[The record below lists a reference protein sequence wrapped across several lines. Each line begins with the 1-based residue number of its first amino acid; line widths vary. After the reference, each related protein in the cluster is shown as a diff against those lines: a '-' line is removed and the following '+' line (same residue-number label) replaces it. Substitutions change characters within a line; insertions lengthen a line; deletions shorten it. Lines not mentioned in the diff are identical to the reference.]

1 MPRPRSK
8 PPTTKANP
16 YFTAD
21 IRALLSRASPIPLPV
36 TDPHA
41 SLFVTVVLDGV
52 GAGALPDAA
61 DYGETDC
68 DTLGNIAEQRPMRL
82 PILQALGIG
91 HTRPIKGIPPVLRP
105 RASYGRMAEQSAGMD
120 STSGHWELAGLQLT
134 TPFPTYPDGLP
145 QSLLDAFR
153 DAIGVSGVIGGEPAS
168 GTDIIARYGDE
179 HRKTADP
186 IVYTSADSVFQIAA
200 HTDVTPLET
209 LYRWCR
215 VAREQVCVGDHA
227 VGRVI
232 ARPFAGDTGAYERAE
247 AQRRDFAMP
256 PPRPVLPQVLQRNGV
271 QTVAVGKIY
280 DLFAGVGF
288 NRAHK
293 TDDNADGIEQTL
305 QAMEAARGMNRPTFI
320 WTNLVDF
327 DSKYGHR
334 NDVEGF
340 AQALEA
346 FDTALPRLVAALPKG
361 GRLLITADHGN
372 DPTTPS
378 TDHNREYVPV
388 LYYGDGNPRD
398 LGTRPTFADHAATV
412 AGYFGIEMAAGTAF

>member
-1 MPRPRSK
+1 
-8 PPTTKANP
+8 
-16 YFTAD
+16 
-21 IRALLSRASPIPLPV
+21 V
-36 TDPHA
+36 TDPNA

-52 GAGALPDAA
+52 GVGAQPDAA
-61 DYGETDC
+61 EYGEAEC
-68 DTLGNIAEQRPMRL
+68 NTLGNLAEKRPMRL
-82 PILQALGIG
+82 PILQALGLG
-91 HTRPIKGIPPVLRP
+91 HIRPIAGVPPVLRP
-105 RASYGRMAEQSAGMD
+105 RAAYGRMAAQSAGMD
-120 STSGHWELAGLQLT
+120 STSGHWELAGLQLA

-145 QSLLDAFR
+145 HELLEAFAR
-153 DAIGVSGVIGGEPAS
+153 AVGADGVLGGEPIS
-168 GTDIIARYGDE
+168 GTDVIARYGAE
-179 HRKTADP
+179 HQATGKP
-186 IVYTSADSVFQIAA
+186 IVYTSADSVFQIAV
-200 HTDVTPLET
+200 HVDTVPVET

-215 VAREQVCVGDHA
+215 IAREQVCTGEHA
-227 VGRVI
+227 AGRVI
-232 ARPFAGDTGAYERAE
+232 ARPFSGSEGAYERLE
-247 AQRRDFAMP
+247 AQRRDFALP
-256 PPRPVLPQVLQRNGV
+256 PPRPALPQVLQRNGV

-293 TDDNADGIEQTL
+293 TSDNTDGIEQTL

-340 AQALEA
+340 ASALEA
-346 FDTALPRLVAALPKG
+346 FDTVLPRLVAALPKG

-398 LGTRPTFADHAATV
+398 LGLRPTFADHAATV
-412 AGYFGIEMAAGTAF
+412 AHYFGIEMAAGTPF